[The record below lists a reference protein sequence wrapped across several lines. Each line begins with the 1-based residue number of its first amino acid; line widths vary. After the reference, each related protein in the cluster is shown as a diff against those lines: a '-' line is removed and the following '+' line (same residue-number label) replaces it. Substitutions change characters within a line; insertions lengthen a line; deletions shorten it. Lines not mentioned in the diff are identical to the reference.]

1 MTILQLLKTAP
12 ITTLLL
18 ASFIGLFV
26 LQIVSGVD
34 ANNPSTEALL
44 SWGANAL
51 PFTMSDQPWRLVS
64 SAFLHIG
71 LMHLLFNGFAM
82 YFFGQ
87 IAEPMFGSAKFLA
100 LFLLAA
106 IGGNLLNNYVTWQGI
121 IDGTGQPGISAGA
134 SGGIMGI
141 GAALLIAALFK
152 ISVNGMVLN
161 LKSLI
166 FIMGINLVYGF
177 AVPGIDN
184 AGHIGGAITGLVI
197 ALAFAI
203 GYRQRLAV
211 AMQNTAI
218 YQQRN
223 ANPYQTTYHYGEQD
237 NGQYN
242 SKYNSQYDT
251 QYNAQY
257 NDQLDNQSR
266 YDSSDDAHLPSLD
279 TDFNNQNAGLDSHH
293 STLDRY
299 DSEIDSDDSNTRDIR
314 SNDMNH
320 STVRHTASHDHPDH
334 NNITQ
339 PTAPPREPIK
349 PAIIWQL
356 LPWFM
361 MLLISISFVWWWQDI
376 HEQLLQVLKSIE

>member
-1 MTILQLLKTAP
+1 MTIQQLLKTAP
-12 ITTLLL
+12 VTTLLL
-18 ASFIGLFV
+18 ASFIGLFIM
-26 LQIVSGVD
+26 QILTGVD

-44 SWGANAL
+44 KWGANAL
-51 PFTMSDQPWRLVS
+51 PFTMGDDPWRLVS

-87 IAEPMFGSAKFLA
+87 VAEPMFGSAKFLA

-106 IGGNLLNNYVTWQGI
+106 IGGNLLNSYVTWQSI
-121 IDGTGQPGISAGA
+121 LDGTGQPGLSAGA

-211 AMQNTAI
+211 AMQNAAI

-223 ANPYQTTYHYGEQD
+223 ANPYQATYHFREQSSD
-237 NGQYN
+237 QYN
-242 SKYNSQYDT
+242 SKYNVQYS
-251 QYNAQY
+251 
-257 NDQLDNQSR
+257 DQFDNQGR
-266 YDSSDDAHLPSLD
+266 HDSSDDDHLPPPN
-279 TDFNNQNAGLDSHH
+279 TDFNNQNAGLDSRH
-293 STLDRY
+293 SKPDRY
-299 DSEIDSDDSNTRDIR
+299 DTEIDSDDSSTRDVH

-320 STVRHTASHDHPDH
+320 SIAMHTASHDPDH
-334 NNITQ
+334 NNTIQ
-339 PTAPPREPIK
+339 PTAPPKEPIK

-356 LPWFM
+356 LPWLM
-361 MLLISISFVWWWQDI
+361 MLLISIGFVWWWQDI
-376 HEQLLQVLKSIE
+376 HEQLLQVLKAIE

>member
-26 LQIVSGVD
+26 LQIVTGVD

-51 PFTMSDQPWRLVS
+51 PFTMSDEPWRLVS

-152 ISVNGMVLN
+152 ILVNGMVLN
-161 LKSLI
+161 LKSLV

-197 ALAFAI
+197 ALAFVI
-203 GYRQRLAV
+203 GYRQRVAV
-211 AMQNTAI
+211 ALQNAAFQ
-218 YQQRN
+218 QQRN
-223 ANPYQTTYHYGEQD
+223 ANPYQTTHHYGKQD
-237 NGQYN
+237 SDQYN
-242 SKYNSQYDT
+242 SKYNSQY
-251 QYNAQY
+251 
-257 NDQLDNQSR
+257 NDQLNNQ
-266 YDSSDDAHLPSLD
+266 DSHDSNDDAHLPPLD
-279 TDFNNQNAGLDSHH
+279 TDFNNQNAGLDSRQP
-293 STLDRY
+293 TLDRY
-299 DSEIDSDDSNTRDIR
+299 DSEIDSYNSNTRDIR

-339 PTAPPREPIK
+339 PTAPPKEPIK

-356 LPWFM
+356 LPWLM
-361 MLLISISFVWWWQDI
+361 MLLISIGFVWWWQDI

>member
-1 MTILQLLKTAP
+1 MTIQQLLKTAP
-12 ITTLLL
+12 VTTLLL
-18 ASFIGLFV
+18 VSFIGLFIMQV
-26 LQIVSGVD
+26 LSGVD

-44 SWGANAL
+44 KWGANAL
-51 PFTMSDQPWRLVS
+51 PYTMDNEPWRLAS

-121 IDGTGQPGISAGA
+121 LDGTGQPGLSAGA

-166 FIMGINLVYGF
+166 IIMGINLVYGF

-184 AGHIGGAITGLVI
+184 AGHIGGAVTGLVI

-203 GYRQRLAV
+203 AYRQRLA
-211 AMQNTAI
+211 ATLQNVPSAAQDI
-218 YQQRN
+218 
-223 ANPYQTTYHYGEQD
+223 YQTTYI
-237 NGQYN
+237 N
-242 SKYNSQYDT
+242 SPT
-251 QYNAQY
+251 
-257 NDQLDNQSR
+257 
-266 YDSSDDAHLPSLD
+266 SSDNDFSIPTSTHASRFDNEGNFDNNSSFNHDSAVNLP
-279 TDFNNQNAGLDSHH
+279 LDSYANQPPLNHGKINEQQTVTK
-293 STLDRY
+293 STL
-299 DSEIDSDDSNTRDIR
+299 
-314 SNDMNH
+314 
-320 STVRHTASHDHPDH
+320 
-334 NNITQ
+334 
-339 PTAPPREPIK
+339 
-349 PAIIWQL
+349 IWQL
-356 LPWFM
+356 LPWLV
-361 MLLISISFVWWWQDI
+361 MLLISIGFIWWWQDI
-376 HEQLLQVLKSIE
+376 HQQILQVLAAIE

>member
-1 MTILQLLKTAP
+1 MTIQQLLKTAP
-12 ITTLLL
+12 VTTLLL

-26 LQIVSGVD
+26 MQLVTGVD
-34 ANNPSTEALL
+34 ANNPSTEALVK
-44 SWGANAL
+44 WGANAL
-51 PFTMSDQPWRLVS
+51 PLTMMDDPWRLAS

-87 IAEPMFGSAKFLA
+87 IAEPLFGSAKFLA

-106 IGGNLLNNYVTWQGI
+106 IGGNLLNNYVTWQSI
-121 IDGTGQPGISAGA
+121 LDGTGQPGLSAGA

-184 AGHIGGAITGLVI
+184 AGHIGGAITGLII

-211 AMQNTAI
+211 AIQNAAI
-218 YQQRN
+218 QQQRTFN
-223 ANPYQTTYHYGEQD
+223 AYQTNYSYSAHD
-237 NGQYN
+237 NP
-242 SKYNSQYDT
+242 SFNSQYSG
-251 QYNAQY
+251 QH
-257 NDQLDNQSR
+257 DNQSP
-266 YDSSDDAHLPSLD
+266 YDATSIDQSPHLNSDSTEQDTVLANNETNVSDINANNSAESVTANNSPLSNEAVHNSIEPKALKKPS
-279 TDFNNQNAGLDSHH
+279 
-293 STLDRY
+293 
-299 DSEIDSDDSNTRDIR
+299 
-314 SNDMNH
+314 
-320 STVRHTASHDHPDH
+320 
-334 NNITQ
+334 
-339 PTAPPREPIK
+339 
-349 PAIIWQL
+349 IIWQL
-356 LPWFM
+356 LPWLA
-361 MLLISISFVWWWQDI
+361 MLLISIGFVWWWQDI
-376 HEQLLQVLKSIE
+376 HQQLLQVLKAIE

>member
-1 MTILQLLKTAP
+1 MTIQQLLKTAP
-12 ITTLLL
+12 VTTLLL
-18 ASFIGLFV
+18 VSFIGLFIMQV
-26 LQIVSGVD
+26 LTGVD
-34 ANNPSTEALL
+34 ANNPSTEALIK
-44 SWGANAL
+44 WGANAL
-51 PFTMSDQPWRLVS
+51 PFTMDNEPWRLVS

-121 IDGTGQPGISAGA
+121 VDGTGQAGLSAGA

-203 GYRQRLAV
+203 AYRQRMAAV
-211 AMQNTAI
+211 IQNIATYESDYLPH
-218 YQQRN
+218 YQSEQQN
-223 ANPYQTTYHYGEQD
+223 EYHTTYINTPVNSDTDFD
-237 NGQYN
+237 N
-242 SKYNSQYDT
+242 
-251 QYNAQY
+251 
-257 NDQLDNQSR
+257 
-266 YDSSDDAHLPSLD
+266 DAHLNNSHLNHDSLHNESHVD
-279 TDFNNQNAGLDSHH
+279 NNSGVNSNVTVNPTNPIRP
-293 STLDRY
+293 TLNETLNEK
-299 DSEIDSDDSNTRDIR
+299 SI
-314 SNDMNH
+314 
-320 STVRHTASHDHPDH
+320 A
-334 NNITQ
+334 
-339 PTAPPREPIK
+339 IK
-349 PAIIWQL
+349 PALIWQL
-356 LPWFM
+356 LPWIV
-361 MLLISISFVWWWQDI
+361 MLFISIGFMWWWQDI
-376 HEQLLQVLKSIE
+376 HQQLIEVLNAIEQSTV

>member
-1 MTILQLLKTAP
+1 MTIQQLLKTAP
-12 ITTLLL
+12 VTTLLL
-18 ASFIGLFV
+18 ASFIGLFIM
-26 LQIVSGVD
+26 QILTGVD

-44 SWGANAL
+44 KWGANAL
-51 PFTMSDQPWRLVS
+51 PFTMGDDPWRLIS

-106 IGGNLLNNYVTWQGI
+106 IGGNLLNSYVTWQSI
-121 IDGTGQPGISAGA
+121 LDGTGQPGLSAGA

-211 AMQNTAI
+211 AIQNAAI
-218 YQQRN
+218 QQQRTFN
-223 ANPYQTTYHYGEQD
+223 SYQTNYTYGAQD
-237 NGQYN
+237 NPPYDSQYSGQYRE
-242 SKYNSQYDT
+242 QH
-251 QYNAQY
+251 
-257 NDQLDNQSR
+257 DNQSP
-266 YDSSDDAHLPSLD
+266 YDPTPIDQSPHLDAHSIEQDTAVANDETNTADIYAESITANNSPLSNEAVHNSIEPEALKKPS
-279 TDFNNQNAGLDSHH
+279 
-293 STLDRY
+293 
-299 DSEIDSDDSNTRDIR
+299 
-314 SNDMNH
+314 
-320 STVRHTASHDHPDH
+320 
-334 NNITQ
+334 
-339 PTAPPREPIK
+339 
-349 PAIIWQL
+349 IIWQL
-356 LPWFM
+356 LPWLT
-361 MLLISISFVWWWQDI
+361 MLLISIGFVWWWQDI
-376 HEQLLQVLKSIE
+376 HQQLLQVLKAIE

>member
-1 MTILQLLKTAP
+1 MTIQQLLKTAP
-12 ITTLLL
+12 VTTLLL
-18 ASFIGLFV
+18 ISFIGLFIMQV
-26 LQIVSGVD
+26 LSGVD

-44 SWGANAL
+44 KWGANAL
-51 PFTMSDQPWRLVS
+51 PYTMDNEPWRLAS

-121 IDGTGQPGISAGA
+121 LDGTGQPGLSAGA

-166 FIMGINLVYGF
+166 IIMGINLVYGF

-184 AGHIGGAITGLVI
+184 AGHIGGAVTGLVI

-203 GYRQRLAV
+203 AYRQCLA
-211 AMQNTAI
+211 ATLQNVPSAAQDI
-218 YQQRN
+218 YH
-223 ANPYQTTYHYGEQD
+223 TTYINSPRFD
-237 NGQYN
+237 NEGNFDNN
-242 SKYNSQYDT
+242 SSFNH
-251 QYNAQY
+251 
-257 NDQLDNQSR
+257 
-266 YDSSDDAHLPSLD
+266 DSAVNLSLD
-279 TDFNNQNAGLDSHH
+279 SYANQAALNHSKINEQQTATK
-293 STLDRY
+293 STL
-299 DSEIDSDDSNTRDIR
+299 
-314 SNDMNH
+314 
-320 STVRHTASHDHPDH
+320 
-334 NNITQ
+334 
-339 PTAPPREPIK
+339 
-349 PAIIWQL
+349 IWQL
-356 LPWFM
+356 LPWLV
-361 MLLISISFVWWWQDI
+361 MLLISIGFVWWWQDI
-376 HEQLLQVLKSIE
+376 HQQILQVLAAIE

>member
-1 MTILQLLKTAP
+1 MTIQQLLKTAP
-12 ITTLLL
+12 VTTLLL

-26 LQIVSGVD
+26 MQLVTGVD
-34 ANNPSTEALL
+34 ANNPSTEALVK
-44 SWGANAL
+44 WGANAL
-51 PFTMSDQPWRLVS
+51 PLTMMDDPWRLAS

-87 IAEPMFGSAKFLA
+87 IAEPLFGSAKFLA

-106 IGGNLLNNYVTWQGI
+106 IGGNLLNNYVTWQSI
-121 IDGTGQPGISAGA
+121 LDGTGQPGLSAGA

-203 GYRQRLAV
+203 GYRQCLAV
-211 AMQNTAI
+211 AIQNAAI
-218 YQQRN
+218 QQQHTFN
-223 ANPYQTTYHYGEQD
+223 AYQTNYSYSAHD
-237 NGQYN
+237 NPSYDSQYSGQYHN
-242 SKYNSQYDT
+242 
-251 QYNAQY
+251 
-257 NDQLDNQSR
+257 QLDNQSP
-266 YDSSDDAHLPSLD
+266 YDATSIGQSLHMDANSIEQDTVFANNETNTSDIYAESITANNSPLSNEAAHNSSIEPEILKKPS
-279 TDFNNQNAGLDSHH
+279 
-293 STLDRY
+293 
-299 DSEIDSDDSNTRDIR
+299 
-314 SNDMNH
+314 
-320 STVRHTASHDHPDH
+320 
-334 NNITQ
+334 
-339 PTAPPREPIK
+339 
-349 PAIIWQL
+349 IIWQL
-356 LPWFM
+356 LPWLA
-361 MLLISISFVWWWQDI
+361 MLFISIGFVWWWQDI
-376 HEQLLQVLKSIE
+376 HQQLLQVLKAIE

>member
-1 MTILQLLKTAP
+1 MTIQQLLKTAP
-12 ITTLLL
+12 VTTLLL
-18 ASFIGLFV
+18 ISFIGLFFMQV
-26 LQIVSGVD
+26 LSGVD

-44 SWGANAL
+44 KWGANAL
-51 PFTMSDQPWRLVS
+51 PYTMDNEPWRLAS

-121 IDGTGQPGISAGA
+121 LDGTGQPGLSAGA

-166 FIMGINLVYGF
+166 IIMGINLVYGF

-184 AGHIGGAITGLVI
+184 AGHIGGAVTGLVI

-203 GYRQRLAV
+203 AYRQRLA
-211 AMQNTAI
+211 ATLQNIPSRAQDI
-218 YQQRN
+218 YH
-223 ANPYQTTYHYGEQD
+223 TTYINSPRFD
-237 NGQYN
+237 NDGNFDNN
-242 SKYNSQYDT
+242 SSFN
-251 QYNAQY
+251 
-257 NDQLDNQSR
+257 
-266 YDSSDDAHLPSLD
+266 YDSAVNLP
-279 TDFNNQNAGLDSHH
+279 LDSYANQPPLNHGKINEQQTATK
-293 STLDRY
+293 STL
-299 DSEIDSDDSNTRDIR
+299 
-314 SNDMNH
+314 
-320 STVRHTASHDHPDH
+320 
-334 NNITQ
+334 
-339 PTAPPREPIK
+339 
-349 PAIIWQL
+349 IWQL
-356 LPWFM
+356 LPWLVL
-361 MLLISISFVWWWQDI
+361 LLISIGFIWWWQDI
-376 HEQLLQVLKSIE
+376 HQQILQVLAAIE

>member
-1 MTILQLLKTAP
+1 MTIQQLLKTAP
-12 ITTLLL
+12 VTTLLL
-18 ASFIGLFV
+18 VSFIGLFIMQV
-26 LQIVSGVD
+26 LSGVD

-44 SWGANAL
+44 KWGANAL
-51 PFTMSDQPWRLVS
+51 PYTMDSEPWRLAS

-121 IDGTGQPGISAGA
+121 LDGTGQPGLSAGA

-166 FIMGINLVYGF
+166 IIMGINLVYGF

-203 GYRQRLAV
+203 AYRQRLAAALQHV
-211 AMQNTAI
+211 PSAPQDI
-218 YQQRN
+218 
-223 ANPYQTTYHYGEQD
+223 YQTTYI
-237 NGQYN
+237 N
-242 SKYNSQYDT
+242 SP
-251 QYNAQY
+251 A
-257 NDQLDNQSR
+257 
-266 YDSSDDAHLPSLD
+266 SSD
-279 TDFNNQNAGLDSHH
+279 TDFSTPT
-293 STLDRY
+293 STLAPRFDNEGNFDNNSSFNH
-299 DSEIDSDDSNTRDIR
+299 DSAVNLPINVNANHASL
-314 SNDMNH
+314 NH
-320 STVRHTASHDHPDH
+320 SKVKEQQTATKS
-334 NNITQ
+334 TL
-339 PTAPPREPIK
+339 
-349 PAIIWQL
+349 IWQL
-356 LPWFM
+356 LPWLV
-361 MLLISISFVWWWQDI
+361 MLLISIGFIWWWQDI
-376 HEQLLQVLKSIE
+376 HQQILQVLAAIE

>member
-1 MTILQLLKTAP
+1 MTIQQLLKTAP
-12 ITTLLL
+12 VTTLLL
-18 ASFIGLFV
+18 ISFIGLFIMQV
-26 LQIVSGVD
+26 LSGVD

-44 SWGANAL
+44 KWGANAL
-51 PFTMSDQPWRLVS
+51 PYTMDNEPWRLAS

-121 IDGTGQPGISAGA
+121 LDGTGQPGLSAGA

-166 FIMGINLVYGF
+166 IIMGINLVYGF

-184 AGHIGGAITGLVI
+184 AGHIGGAVTGLVI

-203 GYRQRLAV
+203 AYRQRLA
-211 AMQNTAI
+211 ATLQNMPSRAQDI
-218 YQQRN
+218 
-223 ANPYQTTYHYGEQD
+223 YQTTYINSFRFD
-237 NGQYN
+237 NDGNFDNN
-242 SKYNSQYDT
+242 SSFNH
-251 QYNAQY
+251 
-257 NDQLDNQSR
+257 
-266 YDSSDDAHLPSLD
+266 DSAVNLP
-279 TDFNNQNAGLDSHH
+279 LDSYANQASLNHGKINEQQTATK
-293 STLDRY
+293 STL
-299 DSEIDSDDSNTRDIR
+299 
-314 SNDMNH
+314 
-320 STVRHTASHDHPDH
+320 
-334 NNITQ
+334 
-339 PTAPPREPIK
+339 
-349 PAIIWQL
+349 IWQL
-356 LPWFM
+356 LPWLV
-361 MLLISISFVWWWQDI
+361 MLLISIGFIWWWQDI
-376 HEQLLQVLKSIE
+376 HQQILQVLAAIE

>member
-1 MTILQLLKTAP
+1 MTIQQLLKTAP
-12 ITTLLL
+12 VTTLLL

-26 LQIVSGVD
+26 MQLVTGVD
-34 ANNPSTEALL
+34 ANNPSTESLL
-44 SWGANAL
+44 NWGANAL
-51 PFTMSDQPWRLVS
+51 PYTMQEQPWRLVS

-106 IGGNLLNNYVTWQGI
+106 IGGNLLNSYVTWQDI
-121 IDGTGQPGISAGA
+121 IAGTGQPGISAGA

-184 AGHIGGAITGLVI
+184 AGHIGGALTGLVI

-211 AMQNTAI
+211 ALQNAAI
-218 YQQRN
+218 QQRN
-223 ANPYQTTYHYGEQD
+223 FNPYQTSYQ
-237 NGQYN
+237 
-242 SKYNSQYDT
+242 YNSQYSG
-251 QYNAQY
+251 QYSDQLNNQGHYDAEH
-257 NDQLDNQSR
+257 NDQSPHLGTNSSEQDTAFNDHDLNTPNTHRDAANSVTDIHSPLDNS
-266 YDSSDDAHLPSLD
+266 ALHNTAIEPKALKK
-279 TDFNNQNAGLDSHH
+279 A
-293 STLDRY
+293 ST
-299 DSEIDSDDSNTRDIR
+299 
-314 SNDMNH
+314 
-320 STVRHTASHDHPDH
+320 
-334 NNITQ
+334 
-339 PTAPPREPIK
+339 
-349 PAIIWQL
+349 IWQL
-356 LPWFM
+356 LPWM
-361 MLLISISFVWWWQDI
+361 AMLLISIGFVWWWQDI
-376 HEQLLQVLKSIE
+376 HQQILQVLKAIE